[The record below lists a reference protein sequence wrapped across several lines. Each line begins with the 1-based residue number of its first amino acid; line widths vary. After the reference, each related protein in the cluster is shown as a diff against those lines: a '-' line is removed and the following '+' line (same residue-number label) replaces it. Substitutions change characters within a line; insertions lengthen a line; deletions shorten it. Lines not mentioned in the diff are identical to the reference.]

1 MNYLISFILHIFFYI
16 TYFLKMFLYDFQFF
30 YSDIFYCPIILIY
43 IISFILS
50 TDLCLVVFAP
60 IITNK
65 IKEKVYLKVN
75 ENKQEQNYYVFL
87 NFKVYIISYDN
98 NEILIFNKL
107 IYSQKDLY
115 NLLDKYKHLL
125 YVTIMKNLKVIVKI

>member
-1 MNYLISFILHIFFYI
+1 MI
-16 TYFLKMFLYDFQFF
+16 TPKKGNCYYFRG
-30 YSDIFYCPIILIY
+30 
-43 IISFILS
+43 
-50 TDLCLVVFAP
+50 
-60 IITNK
+60 K
-65 IKEKVYLKVN
+65 INLKEKVYLKVN

-115 NLLDKYKHLL
+115 NLPDEYKHLL
-125 YVTIMKNLKVIVKI
+125 CVIFIKNFKFIVKI